1 MKDVAF
7 DVQAINLVSL
17 NLVHDELVSTI
28 EQSATRLEQFSV
40 DRENRALLQDC
51 IDGINQIKG
60 TLNLVQLHG
69 ADLLA
74 AELLELINET
84 ARTDNA
90 LADSQLGVLT
100 STYFIL
106 PRYIEYT
113 LQTGRGM
120 PVLLLPHINE
130 LRSARKALPLLES
143 HFFTIDPKAQRI
155 GKGQGGAVFGE
166 DLAAFVRRFRH
177 MYQVALLNILRGRQI
192 KASLSMMQRAM
203 IRLNNICEAR
213 PVARL
218 WWVASIA
225 LGAMAETGVGLNKS
239 RKMLLGALD
248 RQIKQLQAKG
258 SAGLDK
264 EADDRL
270 LKEFVYLAAIS
281 GSDSAQELLTTF
293 KASKL
298 SYNDAGLHRE
308 MESLQGP
315 SANTLSTMAAVL
327 KDELQE
333 AKVVLERASLGGAV
347 ESQDCTDLVEKL
359 TRVAEILAVVGLTSA
374 AKSLKIEIEKIEA
387 WKGGDNTPD
396 AKEMVEIADAL
407 LYVEST
413 VSSIDKLNLSDEM
426 LAEVNQLGRR
436 EVMAR
441 SQLAEAEAVVFD
453 EAESGLA
460 LVKRALNS
468 FAEAD
473 YDRVHIQN
481 VASTLT
487 TVRGAMV
494 VLSLNRA
501 AVVVENCVAFIEESL
516 MKNSQPAALQQLL
529 ETFADAIISLEYYLD
544 AAKNDKNT
552 DASVLEIAEESLAAL
567 GFSAGL

>member
-1 MKDVAF
+1 MTDTTSDTQV
-7 DVQAINLVSL
+7 VNLVSL

-28 EQSATRLEQFSV
+28 EQSATRLEQFSA
-40 DRENRALLQDC
+40 DRENQELLQDC

-74 AELLELINET
+74 TELLELIKET
-84 ARTDNA
+84 ARIDNV
-90 LADSQLGVLT
+90 LADSQLGILT

-130 LRSARKALPLLES
+130 LRCARKVSPLPES
-143 HFFTIDPKAQRI
+143 YFFQADTRAQRDD
-155 GKGQGGAVFGE
+155 KGQGGAVFGE
-166 DLAAFVRRFRH
+166 DLGAFVRRFRH
-177 MYQVALLNILRGRQI
+177 MYQVALLNILKGKQV
-192 KASLSMMQRAM
+192 KASLGMMQRAM
-203 IRLNNICEAR
+203 IRLDNVCGAR
-213 PVARL
+213 PVSRL
-218 WWVASIA
+218 WWVASIT
-225 LGAMAETGVGLNKS
+225 LGAMAEKGVELNKS

-248 RQIKQLQAKG
+248 RQIKQLQVKG
-258 SAGLDK
+258 AAGLDQK
-264 EADDRL
+264 ADDSL
-270 LKEFVYLAAIS
+270 LKELIYLSALS
-281 GSDSAQELLTTF
+281 GSESTQALLKIF
-293 KASKL
+293 KAAKL
-298 SYNDAGLHRE
+298 SYNDVGLHRE

-333 AKVVLERASLGGAV
+333 TKVVLERASLGGSV
-347 ESQDCTDLVEKL
+347 EPQDCVDLIETL
-359 TRVAEILAVVGLTSA
+359 TRVADILAVVGLTSA
-374 AKSLKIEIEKIEA
+374 AKSLKTEIEKIEL
-387 WKGGDNTPD
+387 WKEGDNTLD

-487 TVRGAMV
+487 SVRGAMV
-494 VLSLNRA
+494 VLNLNRA
-501 AVVVENCVAFIEESL
+501 AAVVENCANFIDHSL
-516 MKNSQPAALQQLL
+516 MKNNQPAALQQLL
-529 ETFADAIISLEYYLD
+529 ETFADAVISLEYYLD
-544 AAKNDKNT
+544 AAKNDKNVD
-552 DASVLEIAEESLAAL
+552 DAVLEIAEESLAAL
-567 GFSAGL
+567 GFSVGF